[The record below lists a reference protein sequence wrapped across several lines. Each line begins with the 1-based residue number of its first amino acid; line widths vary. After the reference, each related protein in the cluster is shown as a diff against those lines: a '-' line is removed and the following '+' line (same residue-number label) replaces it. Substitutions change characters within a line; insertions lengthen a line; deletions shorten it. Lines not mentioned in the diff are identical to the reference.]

1 MLFYLW
7 NCAVVD
13 LFSIIKVISVLKDS
27 IFFIFSN
34 YSSKENISISLSYYR
49 KCFSST
55 FSHFGWGNSAIT
67 SKLSLITFC
76 LFFFFE
82 KTVISLQVQVGLR
95 EYLSL
100 FVINPSLDTLLSSVI
115 ACLISISACSSR
127 IATFFAKLFYLLSS
141 LHLLAH
147 FTLDFFCIWTSFEVV
162 LACIYPELVVFR
174 INSSFLH
181 AVFSKF
187 EQMQGLLLYYFAM
200 QK

>member
-27 IFFIFSN
+27 IFLIFSN

-76 LFFFFE
+76 LFFFWKNCDFASGSSGF
-82 KTVISLQVQVGLR
+82 KGVTSHCLW
-95 EYLSL
+95 S
-100 FVINPSLDTLLSSVI
+100 TLL
-115 ACLISISACSSR
+115 LILFSR
-127 IATFFAKLFYLLSS
+127 LLSRVLFLFQRVLLES
-141 LHLLAH
+141 RHFLLNYFICYHLYI
-147 FTLDFFCIWTSFEVV
+147 F
-162 LACIYPELVVFR
+162 
-174 INSSFLH
+174 
-181 AVFSKF
+181 
-187 EQMQGLLLYYFAM
+187 
-200 QK
+200 